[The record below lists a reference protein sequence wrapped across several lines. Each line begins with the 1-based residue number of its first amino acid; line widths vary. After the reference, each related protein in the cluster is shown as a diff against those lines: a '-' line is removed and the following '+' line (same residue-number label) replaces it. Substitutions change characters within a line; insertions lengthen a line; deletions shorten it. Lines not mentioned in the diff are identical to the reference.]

1 MSVVTWITSK
11 PIPSRRKRADCFEWW
26 RAGGAAG
33 RCNASINFTLEE
45 EEEEEEE
52 EELHRNRPSS
62 NSRFKL
68 KIRVSISIRTSDV
81 ITFRLGSRDERV
93 RINLTE
99 FRTFQFSKWMDKAWS
114 GFRFSTW
121 HETNFFNSENYII
134 GQLRGGVGGKRS
146 RWRMIESCARVG
158 NFIVLL
164 EPRGIYLTS

>member
-11 PIPSRRKRADCFEWW
+11 LIPSRRKRADCFEWW

-68 KIRVSISIRTSDV
+68 KIRVSISIHTSDV

-114 GFRFSTW
+114 GFRLDFRLGTRPIFSIRRIT
-121 HETNFFNSENYII
+121 SLVNYEE
-134 GQLRGGVGGKRS
+134 GLEESDRGGGWLRA
-146 RWRMIESCARVG
+146 ARVSA
-158 NFIVLL
+158 ILL
-164 EPRGIYLTS
+164 FY